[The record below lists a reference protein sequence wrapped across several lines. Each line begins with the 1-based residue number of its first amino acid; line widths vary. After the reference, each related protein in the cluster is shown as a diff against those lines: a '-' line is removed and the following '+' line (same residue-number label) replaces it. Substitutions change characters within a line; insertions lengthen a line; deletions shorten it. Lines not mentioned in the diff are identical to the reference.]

1 MQASR
6 HFAFATAVT
15 IVLVVAAPGSAP
27 VLASTPKQTA
37 ASTNVAATGTYA
49 QREIFG
55 FALAS
60 SLGDPTIGYPSWNFD
75 LLSTVAIFGLHVDWT
90 GEFSG
95 GSALTTWN
103 NPSGPVPGFIQKAHA
118 SGTKVVLTIAMFDST
133 SGTPN
138 NCSALQRR

>member
-6 HFAFATAVT
+6 HFAFATAVA

-55 FALAS
+55 FALV
-60 SLGDPTIGYPSWNFD
+60 I
-75 LLSTVAIFGLHVDWT
+75 
-90 GEFSG
+90 
-95 GSALTTWN
+95 
-103 NPSGPVPGFIQKAHA
+103 
-118 SGTKVVLTIAMFDST
+118 VVLYTRPGGLFGRT
-133 SGTPN
+133 E
-138 NCSALQRR
+138 LRRV